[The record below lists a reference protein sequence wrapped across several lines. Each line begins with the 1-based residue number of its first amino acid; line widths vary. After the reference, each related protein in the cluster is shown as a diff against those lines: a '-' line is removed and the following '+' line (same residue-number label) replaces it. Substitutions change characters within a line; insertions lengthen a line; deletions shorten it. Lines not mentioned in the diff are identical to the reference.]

1 MMSLPFYQRHHDHYD
16 RAYRHKA
23 LQSTVNQYQKET
35 KSQSAVYAQGSTA
48 YARGSAAYRHASAAN
63 FSLDSS
69 AAYSHG
75 SSAYDL
81 ESAAYSYGSTAY
93 DHSAAQSKRSA
104 AYSLDSESLS
114 KSSAAYS
121 RGSESINKLAAAY
134 RLGAEAYSLG
144 LKDSSL
150 MIEDQSYKMSPK
162 AKRAKQNFI
171 SEDKEN
177 EAIDYSVPI
186 FTGREVS
193 ISGITDTEEER
204 IKESAA
210 YVAQRNLFATGEGV
224 SVSKVAKSTSEEE
237 HHEKKSRKVAI
248 RESAERMALKKTLE
262 ETQAFHKKMNQDKLL
277 HAPEFV
283 IEPRSHTI
291 WEKQNVKFHCSVA
304 GWPAP
309 RVTWYKNNV
318 PINVQTHPG
327 KYIIE
332 SRYGLHSLE
341 ITTCDFDDT
350 AQYRASAMNVKGEIS
365 AYASLVVKRYK
376 GDIDASLLHAGTV
389 SMPLGFGVSPH
400 GYASRFEISFVD
412 KFDVAFGREGETMS
426 LGCTVVINPDIKRF
440 KPDIEWY
447 RNGVLI
453 TPSKWVQMHWS
464 GERASLTLTHANK
477 EDEGL
482 YTLRVVMGDYYEEYS
497 AYVFVRDADAEIPG
511 APGAPL
517 DVQCLDANK
526 DYVIVSWKQPAV
538 DGGNAILG
546 YFIDRCEVGT
556 THWTQCNETP
566 VKFARFPVT
575 GLIEGRSYIFRVRAV
590 NKAGISLPSRVSEPV
605 AALDPADRARLRK
618 GVVPG
623 PPTDLQVIEATKNYV
638 VLSWKP
644 PGQRGHEGIMYFVEK
659 CVAGTEDWQRVNT
672 EIPVKS
678 PRFAVFD
685 LAEGKSY
692 CFRVRCCNSAGIGEP
707 SEATE
712 ATVVDDKLDIPKPP
726 GRIMPT
732 RNTDTSVVVTW
743 TEPPDAKELVG
754 YYIESSVVGSGRWE
768 PCNNNPV
775 KGTRFICH
783 GLINGEKYIF
793 RVRAVNAAG
802 LSEFSQD
809 SEPIEVQ
816 AAIGGGLLHGVCP
829 ELSGKAGGLTDRTT
843 SWEGMHESSQPVFDT
858 DALLKCNAKFDRDTL
873 PSSSDKLGSTG
884 DNNMREMVK
893 DSVTC
898 APQKAAAKQ
907 ASKSRP
913 GDLLM
918 LEKVTKKKDVAAPS
932 PPYDI
937 MVLESVR
944 DSMALGWK
952 QPKVTGGTEITGYY
966 VNYREVVD
974 GVPGKWMEAN
984 IKAISERAYR
994 IQNLKE
1000 NMVYQFQVA
1009 AANLAGVGTP
1019 SLPSQPFKCEEW
1031 TIAVPGPPHDV
1042 TCIEVRKDSLV
1053 LLWKEPVY
1061 TGRSPIAGYYVD
1073 MKETEAKEEHWRS
1086 VNEKPLQNKY
1096 LKIGGLKEGVSYVFR
1111 VRATNQAGVG
1121 KPSDVTEPVVAETR
1135 PGTKEVVVDVDDNGV
1150 ISLNFECDQMSPNS
1164 KFVWSKNYEPIE
1176 DDSRLNIDTKG
1187 GKSKATFKDLGE
1199 DDLGIYSCVVTDTD
1213 GVSSSLTIDEEEM
1226 KRLLALSHERKFP
1239 TVPLVS
1245 ELAVEILEKGEVRFW
1260 LQAEKLSGNA
1270 KANFVFNDKEIFNGE
1285 KYKMKVDQKTG
1296 LVEMIMDKLEDKDE
1310 GTYTFQLQDGKAT
1323 NQSSLVLIG
1332 DVFKKL
1338 QDEADFQRKEWH
1350 RKQGPH
1356 FVDKLGWEVTDDC
1369 NVMLKC
1375 KVANIKKE
1383 THIVWYKDDR
1393 EIMVDEEHDFK
1404 DGVCTL
1410 LISEFSKK
1418 DAGTYEVI
1426 LKDDRGKDSSELKLK
1441 ETDLKIQS
1449 TAEGIRLYSYV
1460 TYYVEDL
1467 RVGWVHNDTQ
1477 IKFTD
1482 RVKTGVTGEQI
1493 WLQINEP
1500 TPQDKGKYTME
1511 LFDGKTGHKKT
1522 VDLSGQAFDEA
1533 FAEFQR
1539 LKQAAIAEKNRARV
1553 LGGLPDVVTIQE
1565 GKALNLSCTVWGDPT
1580 PEVSWLKN
1588 EKAFV
1593 SDANCILKYESGK
1606 NVSFTISTVSTHDSG
1621 KYSIVVKNKYG
1632 TETSDVTIPVNLHFT
1647 VYDKTRNGTSSQ
1659 LSVQTFTSQL
1669 NKVIVISVSGQTDT
1683 AQGQDQNNTTVS
1695 KKKKTTTASKRKEGE
1710 KKEQDGFE
1718 DDFSRSVVAAHERVP
1733 SGILSQTMNYV
1744 GQLAGQVL
1752 VTVKELYKGINQATL
1767 SGCIDVIVVRQQDGT
1782 YQCSPFHV
1790 RFGKLGVLRS
1800 KEKVIDIEINGDAV
1814 DLHMKLGDNG
1824 EAFFVQETEEENEK
1838 VPAYLATSPIP
1849 TEDQFFKDTDNHLK
1863 SDENERTCANSEI
1876 PHPVETE
1883 TVFTP
1888 GSVKKKKRRRKKYK
1902 QDSRKEDQISSAGT
1916 EEIFEME
1923 ISSDDEK
1930 SVQPLSYDFGMLVV
1944 LDLPKIIPGG
1954 LRLQCVHSEIEGI
1967 NSPLLMI
1974 SKKEKLEHCRT
1985 ATITPSEKTHFR
1997 VILSSDEVEDDDDVK
2012 DSVCT
2017 VLKPEPRTHPLLKQM
2032 DVKDSLAS
2040 AIIEPQDPLPLD
2052 AEHHSRLLVDP
2063 LPEAKAIAKV
2073 DSPSKKKEKF
2083 MEHIITYNEFAE
2095 NPGLIDNPNLVIRIY
2110 NRYYN
2115 WALAAPMIL
2124 SLQVFQKSLPKA
2136 TVESWVKEKMPKKSG
2151 RWWFWRKRESMTK
2164 QIPEAKEGKTETQ
2177 RANELPATIKEQ
2189 VNSRPPEDDS
2199 SSDEASQELKESLK
2213 IDSAPVEHPTHGNI
2227 TSYKKSLR
2235 LSSDQIAKLK
2245 LRDGPND
2252 VVFSITTQY
2261 QGTCRCE
2268 GTIYLWNWN
2277 DKIII
2282 SDIDGT
2288 ITKSDALGHILPQFG
2303 KDWTHQGIAK
2313 LYHSINENGYKFLY
2327 CSARAIGMADI
2338 TRGYLHWVNDKGT
2351 ILPRGPLMLSPS
2363 SLFSAFH
2370 REVIEKKPEKFKIE
2384 CLNDI
2389 KNLFAPSKQP
2399 FYAAF
2404 GNRPNDVYAYMQVG
2418 VPDCRIFTVNPK
2430 GELIQ
2435 ERTKGN
2441 KSSYYRLSELVEHV
2455 FPLLNKERNSAF
2467 PCPEFSSFC
2476 YWRDPLPDLNMDDLA

>member
-1 MMSLPFYQRHHDHYD
+1 MLKDLQLTRG
-16 RAYRHKA
+16 A
-23 LQSTVNQYQKET
+23 LQPIAVHLQQTSALSPQQHSQQPTAMDLQPMITLLHKVKDPLPIVLTLNPSARAPLPTAMDLNLSTNWLQPT
-35 KSQSAVYAQGSTA
+35 GW
-48 YARGSAAYRHASAAN
+48 
-63 FSLDSS
+63 
-69 AAYSHG
+69 
-75 SSAYDL
+75 DL
-81 ESAAYSYGSTAY
+81 NPTVLG
-93 DHSAAQSKRSA
+93 
-104 AYSLDSESLS
+104 
-114 KSSAAYS
+114 
-121 RGSESINKLAAAY
+121 KLKN
-134 RLGAEAYSLG
+134 SN
-144 LKDSSL
+144 L

-162 AKRAKQNFI
+162 AKRAKQSFV
-171 SEDKEN
+171 SEGKEN

-210 YVAQRNLFATGEGV
+210 YVAKRNLFATGEGV

-248 RESAERMALKKTLE
+248 RESAERVALKKTLE
-262 ETQAFHKKMNQDKLL
+262 ETQAFHKKLNQDSLL

-304 GWPAP
+304 GWPEP

-318 PINVQTHPG
+318 PIDVQTHPG

-332 SRYGLHSLE
+332 NRYGLHSLE
-341 ITTCDFDDT
+341 ISTCDFDDI
-350 AQYRASAMNVKGEIS
+350 AQYRASAMNIKGEIS
-365 AYASLVVKRYK
+365 AFASLVVKRYK
-376 GDIDASLLHAGTV
+376 GEIDASLLHSGTF
-389 SMPLGFGVSPH
+389 SMPLGLGVTPH

-412 KFDVAFGREGETMS
+412 KFDVSFGREGETIS

-440 KPDIEWY
+440 KPEIQWY

-453 TPSKWVQMHWS
+453 APSKWVQMHWS
-464 GERASLTLTHANK
+464 GERAALTLNHANK

-538 DGGNAILG
+538 DGGNPILG

-556 THWTQCNETP
+556 THWTQCNESP

-590 NKAGISLPSRVSEPV
+590 NKAGVSLPSRVSEPV
-605 AALDPADRARLRK
+605 AALDPSDRARLRSHPSAPWTGQIIVTEEEPAE

-712 ATVVDDKLDIPKPP
+712 ATVVDDKLDVPKAP
-726 GRIMPT
+726 GRIMPI

-754 YYIESSVVGSGRWE
+754 YYIESSVVGSGHWE

-783 GLINGEKYIF
+783 GLVTGEKYIF

-809 SEPIEVQ
+809 SEPIQVE
-816 AAIGGGLLHGVCP
+816 AAIGGGLLH
-829 ELSGKAGGLTDRTT
+829 
-843 SWEGMHESSQPVFDT
+843 
-858 DALLKCNAKFDRDTL
+858 
-873 PSSSDKLGSTG
+873 
-884 DNNMREMVK
+884 
-893 DSVTC
+893 
-898 APQKAAAKQ
+898 
-907 ASKSRP
+907 
-913 GDLLM
+913 
-918 LEKVTKKKDVAAPS
+918 AAPS

-944 DSMALGWK
+944 DSMVLGWK

-994 IQNLKE
+994 IQDLKE

-1019 SLPSQPFKCEEW
+1019 SQPSQPFKCEEW

-1042 TCIEVRKDSLV
+1042 TCSEVRQNSLV

-1061 TGRSPIAGYYVD
+1061 TGRSPIVGYYVD
-1073 MKETEAKEEHWRS
+1073 MKETEAKEDRWKS

-1096 LKIGGLKEGVSYVFR
+1096 LKIGGLKRGVSYVFR

-1121 KPSDVTEPVVAETR
+1121 KPSDVTSPVIAETR
-1135 PGTKEVVVDVDDNGV
+1135 PGTKEVEVVVDDNGA

-1176 DDSRLNIDTKG
+1176 DDTRLNIDTKG

-1213 GVSSSLTIDEEEM
+1213 GVSSSYTIDEEEM

-1239 TVPLVS
+1239 TVPLAS
-1245 ELAVEILEKGEVRFW
+1245 ELAAEILEKGEVRFW

-1270 KANFVFNDKEIFNGE
+1270 KANFIFNDKEIFNGE

-1338 QDEADFQRKEWH
+1338 KDEADFQRKEWH

-1383 THIVWYKDDR
+1383 THILWYKDDR

-1426 LKDDRGKDSSELKLK
+1426 LKDDRGKDSSQLKLK
-1441 ETDLKIQS
+1441 DTAFADLMNEVCRRIALSATDLKIQS

-1460 TYYVEDL
+1460 THYVDDL

-1493 WLQINEP
+1493 WLQISEP

-1511 LFDGKTGHKKT
+1511 LFDGKTVHKKT
-1522 VDLSGQAFDEA
+1522 VDLSGQGRPFPLLTYSVCGHYA
-1533 FAEFQR
+1533 
-1539 LKQAAIAEKNRARV
+1539 
-1553 LGGLPDVVTIQE
+1553 VVGQE
-1565 GKALNLSCTVWGDPT
+1565 HLQQDLALNLSCTVWGDPT

-1588 EKAFV
+1588 EKSFV
-1593 SDANCILKYESGK
+1593 SDANCILKFESGK
-1606 NVSFTISTVSTHDSG
+1606 NVSFTISSVSTLDSG

-1632 TETSDVTIPVNLHFT
+1632 TEISDVT
-1647 VYDKTRNGTSSQ
+1647 
-1659 LSVQTFTSQL
+1659 
-1669 NKVIVISVSGQTDT
+1669 VIVISVSGQTDT
-1683 AQGQDQNNTTVS
+1683 VQGHDQNNVTGS
-1695 KKKKTTTASKRKEGE
+1695 KKKKMTTGSKPKEGE
-1710 KKEQDGFE
+1710 KKETAGTK
-1718 DDFSRSVVAAHERVP
+1718 ERPDTNEICPV
-1733 SGILSQTMNYV
+1733 
-1744 GQLAGQVL
+1744 
-1752 VTVKELYKGINQATL
+1752 E
-1767 SGCIDVIVVRQQDGT
+1767 
-1782 YQCSPFHV
+1782 
-1790 RFGKLGVLRS
+1790 
-1800 KEKVIDIEINGDAV
+1800 KEKDTKSNQRAPKKTGGKAAV
-1814 DLHMKLGDNG
+1814 
-1824 EAFFVQETEEENEK
+1824 VEK
-1838 VPAYLATSPIP
+1838 APQP
-1849 TEDQFFKDTDNHLK
+1849 TESLD
-1863 SDENERTCANSEI
+1863 
-1876 PHPVETE
+1876 
-1883 TVFTP
+1883 
-1888 GSVKKKKRRRKKYK
+1888 KK
-1902 QDSRKEDQISSAGT
+1902 A
-1916 EEIFEME
+1916 
-1923 ISSDDEK
+1923 
-1930 SVQPLSYDFGMLVV
+1930 
-1944 LDLPKIIPGG
+1944 
-1954 LRLQCVHSEIEGI
+1954 
-1967 NSPLLMI
+1967 
-1974 SKKEKLEHCRT
+1974 
-1985 ATITPSEKTHFR
+1985 
-1997 VILSSDEVEDDDDVK
+1997 
-2012 DSVCT
+2012 
-2017 VLKPEPRTHPLLKQM
+2017 
-2032 DVKDSLAS
+2032 
-2040 AIIEPQDPLPLD
+2040 
-2052 AEHHSRLLVDP
+2052 
-2063 LPEAKAIAKV
+2063 
-2073 DSPSKKKEKF
+2073 
-2083 MEHIITYNEFAE
+2083 
-2095 NPGLIDNPNLVIRIY
+2095 
-2110 NRYYN
+2110 
-2115 WALAAPMIL
+2115 
-2124 SLQVFQKSLPKA
+2124 
-2136 TVESWVKEKMPKKSG
+2136 
-2151 RWWFWRKRESMTK
+2151 
-2164 QIPEAKEGKTETQ
+2164 
-2177 RANELPATIKEQ
+2177 
-2189 VNSRPPEDDS
+2189 
-2199 SSDEASQELKESLK
+2199 
-2213 IDSAPVEHPTHGNI
+2213 
-2227 TSYKKSLR
+2227 
-2235 LSSDQIAKLK
+2235 
-2245 LRDGPND
+2245 
-2252 VVFSITTQY
+2252 
-2261 QGTCRCE
+2261 
-2268 GTIYLWNWN
+2268 
-2277 DKIII
+2277 
-2282 SDIDGT
+2282 
-2288 ITKSDALGHILPQFG
+2288 
-2303 KDWTHQGIAK
+2303 
-2313 LYHSINENGYKFLY
+2313 
-2327 CSARAIGMADI
+2327 
-2338 TRGYLHWVNDKGT
+2338 
-2351 ILPRGPLMLSPS
+2351 
-2363 SLFSAFH
+2363 
-2370 REVIEKKPEKFKIE
+2370 KKPLEK
-2384 CLNDI
+2384 
-2389 KNLFAPSKQP
+2389 
-2399 FYAAF
+2399 
-2404 GNRPNDVYAYMQVG
+2404 
-2418 VPDCRIFTVNPK
+2418 
-2430 GELIQ
+2430 
-2435 ERTKGN
+2435 
-2441 KSSYYRLSELVEHV
+2441 
-2455 FPLLNKERNSAF
+2455 NSL
-2467 PCPEFSSFC
+2467 E
-2476 YWRDPLPDLNMDDLA
+2476 

>member
-1 MMSLPFYQRHHDHYD
+1 MLKDLQLTRG
-16 RAYRHKA
+16 A
-23 LQSTVNQYQKET
+23 LQPIAMHLQQTSALSPQQHIVMALQPMTLSQQPTAMDLQPMTTLLHKVKDLLPTVLTLNP
-35 KSQSAVYAQGSTA
+35 SVRAPLPTA
-48 YARGSAAYRHASAAN
+48 M
-63 FSLDSS
+63 
-69 AAYSHG
+69 
-75 SSAYDL
+75 DL
-81 ESAAYSYGSTAY
+81 NP
-93 DHSAAQSKRSA
+93 
-104 AYSLDSESLS
+104 
-114 KSSAAYS
+114 
-121 RGSESINKLAAAY
+121 SISWLQPTGWDLNPTVLGKLKN
-134 RLGAEAYSLG
+134 SN
-144 LKDSSL
+144 L

-162 AKRAKQNFI
+162 AKRAKQNFV
-171 SEDKEN
+171 SEGKEN
-177 EAIDYSVPI
+177 EAVDYSVPI

-193 ISGITDTEEER
+193 VSGITDTEEER

-210 YVAQRNLFATGEGV
+210 YVAKRNLFATGEGV

-248 RESAERMALKKTLE
+248 RESAERVALKKKLE
-262 ETQAFHKKMNQDKLL
+262 ETQAFHKKLNQDSLL

-304 GWPAP
+304 GWPEP

-318 PINVQTHPG
+318 PINVQAHPG

-341 ITTCDFDDT
+341 ISTCDFDDI

-365 AYASLVVKRYK
+365 AFASLVVKRYK
-376 GDIDASLLHAGTV
+376 GEIDASLLHSGTV
-389 SMPLGFGVSPH
+389 SMPLGFGVTPH

-412 KFDVAFGREGETMS
+412 KFDVSFGREGETIS

-440 KPDIEWY
+440 KPEIQWY

-464 GERASLTLTHANK
+464 GERAALTLNHANK

-526 DYVIVSWKQPAV
+526 DYVVVSWKQPAV
-538 DGGNAILG
+538 DGGNPILG

-556 THWTQCNETP
+556 THWTQCNESP

-590 NKAGISLPSRVSEPV
+590 NKAGVSLPSRVSEPV
-605 AALDPADRARLRK
+605 AALDPSDRARLRSHPSAPWTGQIIVTEEEPAE

-712 ATVVDDKLDIPKPP
+712 ATVVDDKLDVPKAP
-726 GRIMPT
+726 GRIMPF

-743 TEPPDAKELVG
+743 AEPPDAKELVG

-783 GLINGEKYIF
+783 GLVNGEKYIF

-809 SEPIEVQ
+809 SEPIQVE
-816 AAIGGGLLHGVCP
+816 AAIGGGLLH
-829 ELSGKAGGLTDRTT
+829 
-843 SWEGMHESSQPVFDT
+843 
-858 DALLKCNAKFDRDTL
+858 
-873 PSSSDKLGSTG
+873 
-884 DNNMREMVK
+884 
-893 DSVTC
+893 
-898 APQKAAAKQ
+898 
-907 ASKSRP
+907 
-913 GDLLM
+913 
-918 LEKVTKKKDVAAPS
+918 AAPS

-944 DSMALGWK
+944 DSMVLGWK
-952 QPKVTGGTEITGYY
+952 QPKVTGGTEVTGYY

-1019 SLPSQPFKCEEW
+1019 SQPSQPFKCEEW

-1042 TCIEVRKDSLV
+1042 TCSEVRQDSLV

-1073 MKETEAKEEHWRS
+1073 MKETEAKEERWKS

-1096 LKIGGLKEGVSYVFR
+1096 LKISGLKQGVSYVFR

-1121 KPSDVTEPVVAETR
+1121 KPSDVTSPVIAETR
-1135 PGTKEVVVDVDDNGV
+1135 PGTKEVEVVVDDNGA

-1199 DDLGIYSCVVTDTD
+1199 EDLGIYSCIVTDTD
-1213 GVSSSLTIDEEEM
+1213 GVSSSYTIDEEEM

-1239 TVPLVS
+1239 TVPLAS

-1270 KANFVFNDKEIFNGE
+1270 KANFIFNDKEIFNGD

-1338 QDEADFQRKEWH
+1338 QNEADFQRKEWH

-1383 THIVWYKDDR
+1383 THILWYKDDR

-1426 LKDDRGKDSSELKLK
+1426 LKDDRGKDSSQLKLK
-1441 ETDLKIQS
+1441 DTAFADLMNEVCRRIALSATDLKIQS

-1460 TYYVEDL
+1460 THYVDDL

-1493 WLQINEP
+1493 WLQIGEP

-1511 LFDGKTGHKKT
+1511 LFDGKTVHKKT
-1522 VDLSGQAFDEA
+1522 VDLSGQENYTCLFPD
-1533 FAEFQR
+1533 
-1539 LKQAAIAEKNRARV
+1539 RARV
-1553 LGGLPDVVTIQE
+1553 VGGLPDVVTIQE

-1588 EKAFV
+1588 EKSFV
-1593 SDANCILKYESGK
+1593 SDANCILKFESGK
-1606 NVSFTISTVSTHDSG
+1606 NVSFTISNVSTLDSG

-1632 TETSDVTIPVNLHFT
+1632 TEMSDVT
-1647 VYDKTRNGTSSQ
+1647 
-1659 LSVQTFTSQL
+1659 
-1669 NKVIVISVSGQTDT
+1669 VIVISVSGQTDT
-1683 AQGQDQNNTTVS
+1683 VQGHDQNNVTVS
-1695 KKKKTTTASKRKEGE
+1695 KKKKMTTASKRKEGE
-1710 KKEQDGFE
+1710 KK
-1718 DDFSRSVVAAHERVP
+1718 DFIKP
-1733 SGILSQTMNYV
+1733 
-1744 GQLAGQVL
+1744 L
-1752 VTVKELYKGINQATL
+1752 VEEIIATKETPDPNEI
-1767 SGCIDVIVVRQQDGT
+1767 CPVE
-1782 YQCSPFHV
+1782 
-1790 RFGKLGVLRS
+1790 
-1800 KEKVIDIEINGDAV
+1800 KEKDTKSNQRTAKTTGGKAAV
-1814 DLHMKLGDNG
+1814 
-1824 EAFFVQETEEENEK
+1824 AEK
-1838 VPAYLATSPIP
+1838 VPQPM
-1849 TEDQFFKDTDNHLK
+1849 
-1863 SDENERTCANSEI
+1863 ERLDKQ
-1876 PHPVETE
+1876 
-1883 TVFTP
+1883 
-1888 GSVKKKKRRRKKYK
+1888 GKK
-1902 QDSRKEDQISSAGT
+1902 
-1916 EEIFEME
+1916 
-1923 ISSDDEK
+1923 
-1930 SVQPLSYDFGMLVV
+1930 PL
-1944 LDLPKIIPGG
+1944 
-1954 LRLQCVHSEIEGI
+1954 
-1967 NSPLLMI
+1967 
-1974 SKKEKLEHCRT
+1974 
-1985 ATITPSEKTHFR
+1985 EKTA
-1997 VILSSDEVEDDDDVK
+1997 LS
-2012 DSVCT
+2012 
-2017 VLKPEPRTHPLLKQM
+2017 KPL
-2032 DVKDSLAS
+2032 
-2040 AIIEPQDPLPLD
+2040 
-2052 AEHHSRLLVDP
+2052 
-2063 LPEAKAIAKV
+2063 
-2073 DSPSKKKEKF
+2073 
-2083 MEHIITYNEFAE
+2083 
-2095 NPGLIDNPNLVIRIY
+2095 
-2110 NRYYN
+2110 
-2115 WALAAPMIL
+2115 
-2124 SLQVFQKSLPKA
+2124 
-2136 TVESWVKEKMPKKSG
+2136 
-2151 RWWFWRKRESMTK
+2151 
-2164 QIPEAKEGKTETQ
+2164 
-2177 RANELPATIKEQ
+2177 
-2189 VNSRPPEDDS
+2189 
-2199 SSDEASQELKESLK
+2199 
-2213 IDSAPVEHPTHGNI
+2213 
-2227 TSYKKSLR
+2227 
-2235 LSSDQIAKLK
+2235 
-2245 LRDGPND
+2245 
-2252 VVFSITTQY
+2252 
-2261 QGTCRCE
+2261 
-2268 GTIYLWNWN
+2268 
-2277 DKIII
+2277 
-2282 SDIDGT
+2282 
-2288 ITKSDALGHILPQFG
+2288 
-2303 KDWTHQGIAK
+2303 
-2313 LYHSINENGYKFLY
+2313 
-2327 CSARAIGMADI
+2327 CS
-2338 TRGYLHWVNDKGT
+2338 
-2351 ILPRGPLMLSPS
+2351 
-2363 SLFSAFH
+2363 
-2370 REVIEKKPEKFKIE
+2370 
-2384 CLNDI
+2384 
-2389 KNLFAPSKQP
+2389 
-2399 FYAAF
+2399 
-2404 GNRPNDVYAYMQVG
+2404 
-2418 VPDCRIFTVNPK
+2418 
-2430 GELIQ
+2430 
-2435 ERTKGN
+2435 
-2441 KSSYYRLSELVEHV
+2441 
-2455 FPLLNKERNSAF
+2455 
-2467 PCPEFSSFC
+2467 
-2476 YWRDPLPDLNMDDLA
+2476 

>member
-1 MMSLPFYQRHHDHYD
+1 MMSLPFYQRHHEHYD

-23 LQSTVNQYQKET
+23 LQSTVSQYQKET
-35 KSQSAVYAQGSTA
+35 KSKSAVYAQGSTA
-48 YARGSAAYRHASAAN
+48 YTRGSAAYRHASAAD
-63 FSLDSS
+63 FSLESS
-69 AAYSHG
+69 AAHSHG

-121 RGSESINKLAAAY
+121 HGSESINKLAAAY
-134 RLGAEAYSLG
+134 RLGSESYSLG
-144 LKDSSL
+144 LKNSNL

-162 AKRAKQNFI
+162 AKRAKQNFV
-171 SEDKEN
+171 SEGKEN

-210 YVAQRNLFATGEGV
+210 YVAKRNLFATGEGV

-248 RESAERMALKKTLE
+248 RESAERVALKKTLE
-262 ETQAFHKKMNQDKLL
+262 ETQAFHKKLNQDSLL

-291 WEKQNVKFHCSVA
+291 WEKQNAKFHCSVA
-304 GWPAP
+304 GWPEP

-332 SRYGLHSLE
+332 NRYGLHSLE
-341 ITTCDFDDT
+341 ISACDFDDI

-365 AYASLVVKRYK
+365 AFASLVVKRYK
-376 GDIDASLLHAGTV
+376 GEIDASLLHSGTF
-389 SMPLGFGVSPH
+389 SMPLGLGVTPH

-412 KFDVAFGREGETMS
+412 KFDVSFGREGETIS

-440 KPDIEWY
+440 KPEIQWY

-464 GERASLTLTHANK
+464 GERAALTLNHANK

-538 DGGNAILG
+538 DGGNPILG

-556 THWTQCNETP
+556 THWTQCNESP

-590 NKAGISLPSRVSEPV
+590 NKAGVSLPSRVSEPV
-605 AALDPADRARLRK
+605 AALDPSDRARLRSHPSAPWTGQIIVTEEEPAE

-712 ATVVDDKLDIPKPP
+712 ATVVDDKLDVPKAP
-726 GRIMPT
+726 GRIMPIQ
-732 RNTDTSVVVTW
+732 NTDTSVVVTW

-783 GLINGEKYIF
+783 GLVNGEKYIF

-809 SEPIEVQ
+809 SEPIQVE

-829 ELSGKAGGLTDRTT
+829 ELSGKAGGLTDCTT
-843 SWEGMHESSQPVFDT
+843 IWEGMHESSQPIFDT
-858 DALLKCNAKFDRDTL
+858 DALLKCNAKFNRDTL
-873 PSSSDKLGSTG
+873 PSSSDKLSGTG

-893 DSVTC
+893 DTVPSSL
-898 APQKAAAKQ
+898 QKVALKQ
-907 ASKSRP
+907 ASKSQP
-913 GDLLM
+913 GDLLT
-918 LEKVTKKKDVAAPS
+918 LEEVPKKKDKAAPS

-944 DSMALGWK
+944 DSMVLGWK
-952 QPKVTGGTEITGYY
+952 QPKVTGGTEVTGYY

-1019 SLPSQPFKCEEW
+1019 SQPSQPFKCEEW

-1042 TCIEVRKDSLV
+1042 TCSEVRKDSLV

-1061 TGRSPIAGYYVD
+1061 TGRSPIVGYYVD
-1073 MKETEAKEEHWRS
+1073 MKETEAKEDRWKS

-1096 LKIGGLKEGVSYVFR
+1096 LKIGGLKQGVSYVFR

-1121 KPSDVTEPVVAETR
+1121 KPSDITSPVIAETR
-1135 PGTKEVVVDVDDNGV
+1135 PGTKEVEVVVDDNGA
-1150 ISLNFECDQMSPNS
+1150 ISLKFECDQMSPNS

-1176 DDSRLNIDTKG
+1176 DDTRLNIDTKG

-1213 GVSSSLTIDEEEM
+1213 GVSSSYTIDEEEM

-1239 TVPLVS
+1239 TVPLAS

-1270 KANFVFNDKEIFNGE
+1270 KANFIFNDKEIFNGE

-1383 THIVWYKDDR
+1383 THILWYKDDR

-1426 LKDDRGKDSSELKLK
+1426 LKDDRGKDSSQLKLK
-1441 ETDLKIQS
+1441 DTAFADLMNEVCKRIALSATDLKIQS

-1460 TYYVEDL
+1460 THYVDDL
-1467 RVGWVHNDTQ
+1467 RVGWVHNNTQ

-1493 WLQINEP
+1493 WLQISEP

-1511 LFDGKTGHKKT
+1511 LFDGKTVHKKT
-1522 VDLSGQAFDEA
+1522 VDLSGQAFDDA
-1533 FAEFQR
+1533 VAEFQS
-1539 LKQAAIAEKNRARV
+1539 LKQALIAEKNRARV
-1553 LGGLPDVVTIQE
+1553 VGGLPDVVTIQE

-1588 EKAFV
+1588 EKSFV
-1593 SDANCILKYESGK
+1593 SDANCILKFESGK
-1606 NVSFTISTVSTHDSG
+1606 NVSFTISSVSTLDSG

-1632 TETSDVTIPVNLHFT
+1632 TEISDVT
-1647 VYDKTRNGTSSQ
+1647 
-1659 LSVQTFTSQL
+1659 
-1669 NKVIVISVSGQTDT
+1669 VIVISVSGQTDT
-1683 AQGQDQNNTTVS
+1683 VQGHDQNNVTGS
-1695 KKKKTTTASKRKEGE
+1695 KKKKMTTGSKRKEGE
-1710 KKEQDGFE
+1710 KKEE
-1718 DDFSRSVVAAHERVP
+1718 TAA
-1733 SGILSQTMNYV
+1733 T
-1744 GQLAGQVL
+1744 
-1752 VTVKELYKGINQATL
+1752 KETPDTNEI
-1767 SGCIDVIVVRQQDGT
+1767 CPVE
-1782 YQCSPFHV
+1782 
-1790 RFGKLGVLRS
+1790 
-1800 KEKVIDIEINGDAV
+1800 KEKDTKSNQRAAKTTGGKAAV
-1814 DLHMKLGDNG
+1814 
-1824 EAFFVQETEEENEK
+1824 VEK
-1838 VPAYLATSPIP
+1838 VPQP
-1849 TEDQFFKDTDNHLK
+1849 TESLD
-1863 SDENERTCANSEI
+1863 
-1876 PHPVETE
+1876 
-1883 TVFTP
+1883 
-1888 GSVKKKKRRRKKYK
+1888 KKAKK
-1902 QDSRKEDQISSAGT
+1902 
-1916 EEIFEME
+1916 
-1923 ISSDDEK
+1923 
-1930 SVQPLSYDFGMLVV
+1930 PL
-1944 LDLPKIIPGG
+1944 
-1954 LRLQCVHSEIEGI
+1954 
-1967 NSPLLMI
+1967 
-1974 SKKEKLEHCRT
+1974 
-1985 ATITPSEKTHFR
+1985 EKTA
-1997 VILSSDEVEDDDDVK
+1997 LS
-2012 DSVCT
+2012 
-2017 VLKPEPRTHPLLKQM
+2017 KPP
-2032 DVKDSLAS
+2032 
-2040 AIIEPQDPLPLD
+2040 
-2052 AEHHSRLLVDP
+2052 
-2063 LPEAKAIAKV
+2063 
-2073 DSPSKKKEKF
+2073 
-2083 MEHIITYNEFAE
+2083 
-2095 NPGLIDNPNLVIRIY
+2095 
-2110 NRYYN
+2110 
-2115 WALAAPMIL
+2115 
-2124 SLQVFQKSLPKA
+2124 
-2136 TVESWVKEKMPKKSG
+2136 
-2151 RWWFWRKRESMTK
+2151 
-2164 QIPEAKEGKTETQ
+2164 
-2177 RANELPATIKEQ
+2177 
-2189 VNSRPPEDDS
+2189 
-2199 SSDEASQELKESLK
+2199 
-2213 IDSAPVEHPTHGNI
+2213 
-2227 TSYKKSLR
+2227 
-2235 LSSDQIAKLK
+2235 
-2245 LRDGPND
+2245 
-2252 VVFSITTQY
+2252 
-2261 QGTCRCE
+2261 
-2268 GTIYLWNWN
+2268 
-2277 DKIII
+2277 
-2282 SDIDGT
+2282 
-2288 ITKSDALGHILPQFG
+2288 
-2303 KDWTHQGIAK
+2303 
-2313 LYHSINENGYKFLY
+2313 
-2327 CSARAIGMADI
+2327 CS
-2338 TRGYLHWVNDKGT
+2338 
-2351 ILPRGPLMLSPS
+2351 
-2363 SLFSAFH
+2363 
-2370 REVIEKKPEKFKIE
+2370 
-2384 CLNDI
+2384 
-2389 KNLFAPSKQP
+2389 
-2399 FYAAF
+2399 
-2404 GNRPNDVYAYMQVG
+2404 
-2418 VPDCRIFTVNPK
+2418 
-2430 GELIQ
+2430 
-2435 ERTKGN
+2435 
-2441 KSSYYRLSELVEHV
+2441 
-2455 FPLLNKERNSAF
+2455 
-2467 PCPEFSSFC
+2467 
-2476 YWRDPLPDLNMDDLA
+2476 

>member
-1 MMSLPFYQRHHDHYD
+1 MSLPFYQRHHDHYD

-23 LQSTVNQYQKET
+23 LQSTVSQYQKET
-35 KSQSAVYAQGSTA
+35 KSKSAVYAQGSTA
-48 YARGSAAYRHASAAN
+48 YARGSAAYRHASAAD
-63 FSLDSS
+63 FSLESS
-69 AAYSHG
+69 AAYSRG

-104 AYSLDSESLS
+104 AYT
-114 KSSAAYS
+114 
-121 RGSESINKLAAAY
+121 
-134 RLGAEAYSLG
+134 
-144 LKDSSL
+144 
-150 MIEDQSYKMSPK
+150 
-162 AKRAKQNFI
+162 KRAKQNLI

-186 FTGREVS
+186 FTGRV
-193 ISGITDTEEER
+193 SGITDTEEER

-210 YVAQRNLFATGEGV
+210 YVARRNLFATGEGV
-224 SVSKVAKSTSEEE
+224 SVSKVAKSSSEEE
-237 HHEKKSRKVAI
+237 RHEKKSRKVAI
-248 RESAERMALKKTLE
+248 RESAERVALKKTLE
-262 ETQAFHKKMNQDKLL
+262 DTQAFHKKLNQDKLL
-277 HAPEFV
+277 HPPEF
-283 IEPRSHTI
+283 IIKPRSHTV
-291 WEKQNVKFHCSVA
+291 WEKQNVKFHCTVA
-304 GWPAP
+304 GWPEP

-318 PINVQTHPG
+318 PIDVQTHPG
-327 KYIIE
+327 KYTIE
-332 SRYGLHSLE
+332 NRYGLHSLE
-341 ITTCDFDDT
+341 ISTCDFDDT

-376 GDIDASLLHAGTV
+376 GDLDASLLHAGTV
-389 SMPLGFGVSPH
+389 SMPLSLGVTPH

-426 LGCTVVINPDIKRF
+426 LGCTVVISPDIKRF

-453 TPSKWVQMHWS
+453 TPSKWVQMHWT

-482 YTLRVVMGDYYEEYS
+482 YTLRVVMGEYYEEYS
-497 AYVFVRDADAEIPG
+497 GYVFVRDADAEIPG

-538 DGGNAILG
+538 DGGNPILG

-605 AALDPADRARLRK
+605 AALDPADRARLRSHPSAPWTGQIIVTEEEPAE

-659 CVAGTEDWQRVNT
+659 CVAGTEEWQRVNT

-783 GLINGEKYIF
+783 GLTNGEKYIF

-829 ELSGKAGGLTDRTT
+829 ELSGKAGGLTDCTT
-843 SWEGMHESSQPVFDT
+843 SWEGMHESSQPIFDT
-858 DALLKCNAKFDRDTL
+858 DALLKCNAKFNRDPL

-893 DSVTC
+893 DAVTS
-898 APQKAAAKQ
+898 APQKVAAKQ
-907 ASKSRP
+907 A
-913 GDLLM
+913 
-918 LEKVTKKKDVAAPS
+918 TAPS

-937 MVLESVR
+937 TVLESVR
-944 DSMALGWK
+944 DSMVLGWK

-966 VNYREVVD
+966 VNYREVIG

-1042 TCIEVRKDSLV
+1042 TYTEVRKDSLV

-1061 TGRSPIAGYYVD
+1061 TGRSPIAGYYID

-1086 VNEKPLQNKY
+1086 VNEKPLQKKF
-1096 LKIGGLKEGVSYVFR
+1096 LKIGGLTEGVSYVFR

-1121 KPSDVTEPVVAETR
+1121 KPSNTTDPVIAETR
-1135 PGTKEVVVDVDDNGV
+1135 PGTKEVVVNVDDNGV

-1176 DDSRLNIDTKG
+1176 DDSRLDIDTKG

-1213 GVSSSLTIDEEEM
+1213 GVSSSYTIDEEEM
-1226 KRLLALSHERKFP
+1226 KRLLALSHEHKFP

-1332 DVFKKL
+1332 DGKL
-1338 QDEADFQRKEWH
+1338 IYTVQKARKNYI
-1350 RKQGPH
+1350 RVGPH

-1418 DAGTYEVI
+1418 DTGTYEVI
-1426 LKDDRGKDSSELKLK
+1426 LKDDRGKDTSELKLTDTAFADLMN
-1441 ETDLKIQS
+1441 EVCRRIALSATDLKIQS
-1449 TAEGIRLYSYV
+1449 TAEGIRLYSFV

-1477 IKFTD
+1477 IRFTD

-1511 LFDGKTGHKKT
+1511 LFDGKTAHKKM
-1522 VDLSGQAFDEA
+1522 VDLSGQGRPFILLISPAY
-1533 FAEFQR
+1533 
-1539 LKQAAIAEKNRARV
+1539 RARV

-1588 EKAFV
+1588 EKSFV
-1593 SDANCILKYESGK
+1593 SDANCILKFESGK
-1606 NVSFTISTVSTHDSG
+1606 NVNFTISAVSTLDSG
-1621 KYSIVVKNKYG
+1621 KYSLVVKNKYG
-1632 TETSDVTIPVNLHFT
+1632 TETSDVTVSVFIPEEE
-1647 VYDKTRNGTSSQ
+1647 Q
-1659 LSVQTFTSQL
+1659 E
-1669 NKVIVISVSGQTDT
+1669 NKKED
-1683 AQGQDQNNTTVS
+1683 
-1695 KKKKTTTASKRKEGE
+1695 KKKKA
-1710 KKEQDGFE
+1710 
-1718 DDFSRSVVAAHERVP
+1718 
-1733 SGILSQTMNYV
+1733 
-1744 GQLAGQVL
+1744 
-1752 VTVKELYKGINQATL
+1752 
-1767 SGCIDVIVVRQQDGT
+1767 
-1782 YQCSPFHV
+1782 
-1790 RFGKLGVLRS
+1790 
-1800 KEKVIDIEINGDAV
+1800 
-1814 DLHMKLGDNG
+1814 
-1824 EAFFVQETEEENEK
+1824 
-1838 VPAYLATSPIP
+1838 
-1849 TEDQFFKDTDNHLK
+1849 
-1863 SDENERTCANSEI
+1863 
-1876 PHPVETE
+1876 
-1883 TVFTP
+1883 
-1888 GSVKKKKRRRKKYK
+1888 
-1902 QDSRKEDQISSAGT
+1902 
-1916 EEIFEME
+1916 
-1923 ISSDDEK
+1923 
-1930 SVQPLSYDFGMLVV
+1930 
-1944 LDLPKIIPGG
+1944 
-1954 LRLQCVHSEIEGI
+1954 
-1967 NSPLLMI
+1967 
-1974 SKKEKLEHCRT
+1974 
-1985 ATITPSEKTHFR
+1985 
-1997 VILSSDEVEDDDDVK
+1997 
-2012 DSVCT
+2012 
-2017 VLKPEPRTHPLLKQM
+2017 
-2032 DVKDSLAS
+2032 
-2040 AIIEPQDPLPLD
+2040 
-2052 AEHHSRLLVDP
+2052 
-2063 LPEAKAIAKV
+2063 
-2073 DSPSKKKEKF
+2073 
-2083 MEHIITYNEFAE
+2083 
-2095 NPGLIDNPNLVIRIY
+2095 
-2110 NRYYN
+2110 
-2115 WALAAPMIL
+2115 
-2124 SLQVFQKSLPKA
+2124 
-2136 TVESWVKEKMPKKSG
+2136 
-2151 RWWFWRKRESMTK
+2151 
-2164 QIPEAKEGKTETQ
+2164 
-2177 RANELPATIKEQ
+2177 
-2189 VNSRPPEDDS
+2189 
-2199 SSDEASQELKESLK
+2199 
-2213 IDSAPVEHPTHGNI
+2213 
-2227 TSYKKSLR
+2227 
-2235 LSSDQIAKLK
+2235 
-2245 LRDGPND
+2245 
-2252 VVFSITTQY
+2252 
-2261 QGTCRCE
+2261 
-2268 GTIYLWNWN
+2268 
-2277 DKIII
+2277 
-2282 SDIDGT
+2282 
-2288 ITKSDALGHILPQFG
+2288 
-2303 KDWTHQGIAK
+2303 
-2313 LYHSINENGYKFLY
+2313 
-2327 CSARAIGMADI
+2327 
-2338 TRGYLHWVNDKGT
+2338 
-2351 ILPRGPLMLSPS
+2351 
-2363 SLFSAFH
+2363 
-2370 REVIEKKPEKFKIE
+2370 
-2384 CLNDI
+2384 
-2389 KNLFAPSKQP
+2389 
-2399 FYAAF
+2399 
-2404 GNRPNDVYAYMQVG
+2404 
-2418 VPDCRIFTVNPK
+2418 
-2430 GELIQ
+2430 
-2435 ERTKGN
+2435 
-2441 KSSYYRLSELVEHV
+2441 
-2455 FPLLNKERNSAF
+2455 
-2467 PCPEFSSFC
+2467 
-2476 YWRDPLPDLNMDDLA
+2476 

>member
-1 MMSLPFYQRHHDHYD
+1 MSLPFYQRHHDHYD

-23 LQSTVNQYQKET
+23 LQSTVSQYQKET
-35 KSQSAVYAQGSTA
+35 KSKSAVYAQGSTA
-48 YARGSAAYRHASAAN
+48 YARGSAAYRHASAAD
-63 FSLDSS
+63 FSLESSAAYSRGSSSS
-69 AAYSHG
+69 AAYSH
-75 SSAYDL
+75 
-81 ESAAYSYGSTAY
+81 
-93 DHSAAQSKRSA
+93 
-104 AYSLDSESLS
+104 
-114 KSSAAYS
+114 
-121 RGSESINKLAAAY
+121 GSESINKLAAAY
-134 RLGAEAYSLG
+134 RLGSEAYSLG
-144 LKDSSL
+144 LKDSNL

-162 AKRAKQNFI
+162 AKRAKQNLI

-186 FTGREVS
+186 FTGRV
-193 ISGITDTEEER
+193 SGITDTEEER

-210 YVAQRNLFATGEGV
+210 YVARRNLFATGEGV
-224 SVSKVAKSTSEEE
+224 SVSKVAKSSSEEE
-237 HHEKKSRKVAI
+237 RHEKKSRKVAI
-248 RESAERMALKKTLE
+248 RESAERVALKKTLE
-262 ETQAFHKKMNQDKLL
+262 DTQAFHKKLNQDKLL
-277 HAPEFV
+277 HPPEF
-283 IEPRSHTI
+283 IIKPRSHTV
-291 WEKQNVKFHCSVA
+291 WEKQNVKFHCTVA
-304 GWPAP
+304 GWPEP

-318 PINVQTHPG
+318 PIDVQTHPG
-327 KYIIE
+327 KYTIE
-332 SRYGLHSLE
+332 NRYGLHSLE
-341 ITTCDFDDT
+341 ISTCDFDDT

-376 GDIDASLLHAGTV
+376 GDLDASLLHAGTV
-389 SMPLGFGVSPH
+389 SMPLSLGVTPH

-426 LGCTVVINPDIKRF
+426 LGCTVVISPDIKRF

-453 TPSKWVQMHWS
+453 TPSKWVQMHWT

-482 YTLRVVMGDYYEEYS
+482 YTLRVVMGEYYEEYS
-497 AYVFVRDADAEIPG
+497 GYVFVRDADAEIPG

-538 DGGNAILG
+538 DGGNPILG

-605 AALDPADRARLRK
+605 AALDPADRARLRSHPSAPWTGQIIVTEEEPAE

-659 CVAGTEDWQRVNT
+659 CVAGTEEWQRVNT

-783 GLINGEKYIF
+783 GLTNGEKYIF

-816 AAIGGGLLHGVCP
+816 AAI
-829 ELSGKAGGLTDRTT
+829 
-843 SWEGMHESSQPVFDT
+843 
-858 DALLKCNAKFDRDTL
+858 
-873 PSSSDKLGSTG
+873 
-884 DNNMREMVK
+884 
-893 DSVTC
+893 
-898 APQKAAAKQ
+898 
-907 ASKSRP
+907 
-913 GDLLM
+913 
-918 LEKVTKKKDVAAPS
+918 AAPS

-937 MVLESVR
+937 TVLESVR
-944 DSMALGWK
+944 DSMVLGWK

-966 VNYREVVD
+966 VNYREVIG

-1042 TCIEVRKDSLV
+1042 TYTEVRKDSLV

-1061 TGRSPIAGYYVD
+1061 TGRSPIAGYYID

-1086 VNEKPLQNKY
+1086 CFVTNHARIVCFLQ
-1096 LKIGGLKEGVSYVFR
+1096 IGGLTEGVSYVFR

-1121 KPSDVTEPVVAETR
+1121 KPSNTTDPVIAETR
-1135 PGTKEVVVDVDDNGV
+1135 PGTKEVVVNVDDNGV

-1176 DDSRLNIDTKG
+1176 DDSRLDIDTKG

-1213 GVSSSLTIDEEEM
+1213 GVSSSYTIDEEEM
-1226 KRLLALSHERKFP
+1226 KRLLALSHEHKFP

-1338 QDEADFQRKEWH
+1338 KDEAEFQRKEWH

-1418 DAGTYEVI
+1418 DTGTYEVI
-1426 LKDDRGKDSSELKLK
+1426 LKDDRGKDTSELKLTDK
-1441 ETDLKIQS
+1441 AFADLMNEVCRRIALSATDLKIQS
-1449 TAEGIRLYSYV
+1449 TAEGIRLYSFV

-1477 IKFTD
+1477 IRFTD

-1511 LFDGKTGHKKT
+1511 LFDGKTAHKKM
-1522 VDLSGQAFDEA
+1522 VDLSGQGRPFILLISPAY
-1533 FAEFQR
+1533 
-1539 LKQAAIAEKNRARV
+1539 RARV

-1588 EKAFV
+1588 EKSFV
-1593 SDANCILKYESGK
+1593 SDANCILKFESGK
-1606 NVSFTISTVSTHDSG
+1606 NVNFTISAVSTLDSG
-1621 KYSIVVKNKYG
+1621 KYSLVVKNKYG
-1632 TETSDVTIPVNLHFT
+1632 TETSDVTVSVFIPEEE
-1647 VYDKTRNGTSSQ
+1647 Q
-1659 LSVQTFTSQL
+1659 E
-1669 NKVIVISVSGQTDT
+1669 NKKED
-1683 AQGQDQNNTTVS
+1683 
-1695 KKKKTTTASKRKEGE
+1695 KKKKA
-1710 KKEQDGFE
+1710 
-1718 DDFSRSVVAAHERVP
+1718 
-1733 SGILSQTMNYV
+1733 
-1744 GQLAGQVL
+1744 
-1752 VTVKELYKGINQATL
+1752 
-1767 SGCIDVIVVRQQDGT
+1767 
-1782 YQCSPFHV
+1782 
-1790 RFGKLGVLRS
+1790 
-1800 KEKVIDIEINGDAV
+1800 
-1814 DLHMKLGDNG
+1814 
-1824 EAFFVQETEEENEK
+1824 
-1838 VPAYLATSPIP
+1838 
-1849 TEDQFFKDTDNHLK
+1849 
-1863 SDENERTCANSEI
+1863 
-1876 PHPVETE
+1876 
-1883 TVFTP
+1883 
-1888 GSVKKKKRRRKKYK
+1888 
-1902 QDSRKEDQISSAGT
+1902 
-1916 EEIFEME
+1916 
-1923 ISSDDEK
+1923 
-1930 SVQPLSYDFGMLVV
+1930 
-1944 LDLPKIIPGG
+1944 
-1954 LRLQCVHSEIEGI
+1954 
-1967 NSPLLMI
+1967 
-1974 SKKEKLEHCRT
+1974 
-1985 ATITPSEKTHFR
+1985 
-1997 VILSSDEVEDDDDVK
+1997 
-2012 DSVCT
+2012 
-2017 VLKPEPRTHPLLKQM
+2017 
-2032 DVKDSLAS
+2032 
-2040 AIIEPQDPLPLD
+2040 
-2052 AEHHSRLLVDP
+2052 
-2063 LPEAKAIAKV
+2063 
-2073 DSPSKKKEKF
+2073 
-2083 MEHIITYNEFAE
+2083 
-2095 NPGLIDNPNLVIRIY
+2095 
-2110 NRYYN
+2110 
-2115 WALAAPMIL
+2115 
-2124 SLQVFQKSLPKA
+2124 
-2136 TVESWVKEKMPKKSG
+2136 
-2151 RWWFWRKRESMTK
+2151 
-2164 QIPEAKEGKTETQ
+2164 
-2177 RANELPATIKEQ
+2177 
-2189 VNSRPPEDDS
+2189 
-2199 SSDEASQELKESLK
+2199 
-2213 IDSAPVEHPTHGNI
+2213 
-2227 TSYKKSLR
+2227 
-2235 LSSDQIAKLK
+2235 
-2245 LRDGPND
+2245 
-2252 VVFSITTQY
+2252 
-2261 QGTCRCE
+2261 
-2268 GTIYLWNWN
+2268 
-2277 DKIII
+2277 
-2282 SDIDGT
+2282 
-2288 ITKSDALGHILPQFG
+2288 
-2303 KDWTHQGIAK
+2303 
-2313 LYHSINENGYKFLY
+2313 
-2327 CSARAIGMADI
+2327 
-2338 TRGYLHWVNDKGT
+2338 
-2351 ILPRGPLMLSPS
+2351 
-2363 SLFSAFH
+2363 
-2370 REVIEKKPEKFKIE
+2370 
-2384 CLNDI
+2384 
-2389 KNLFAPSKQP
+2389 
-2399 FYAAF
+2399 
-2404 GNRPNDVYAYMQVG
+2404 
-2418 VPDCRIFTVNPK
+2418 
-2430 GELIQ
+2430 
-2435 ERTKGN
+2435 
-2441 KSSYYRLSELVEHV
+2441 
-2455 FPLLNKERNSAF
+2455 
-2467 PCPEFSSFC
+2467 
-2476 YWRDPLPDLNMDDLA
+2476 

>member
-1 MMSLPFYQRHHDHYD
+1 MSLPFYQRHHDHYD

-23 LQSTVNQYQKET
+23 LQSTVSQYQKET
-35 KSQSAVYAQGSTA
+35 KSKSALYAQGSTA
-48 YARGSAAYRHASAAN
+48 YARGSAAYRHASAAD
-63 FSLDSS
+63 FSLESSAAYSRGSSSS
-69 AAYSHG
+69 AAYSH
-75 SSAYDL
+75 
-81 ESAAYSYGSTAY
+81 
-93 DHSAAQSKRSA
+93 
-104 AYSLDSESLS
+104 
-114 KSSAAYS
+114 
-121 RGSESINKLAAAY
+121 GSESINKLAAAY
-134 RLGAEAYSLG
+134 RLGSEAYSLG
-144 LKDSSL
+144 LKDSNL

-162 AKRAKQNFI
+162 AKRAKQNLI

-186 FTGREVS
+186 FTGREVGVR
-193 ISGITDTEEER
+193 GITDTEEER

-210 YVAQRNLFATGEGV
+210 YVARRNLFATGEGV
-224 SVSKVAKSTSEEE
+224 SVSKVAKSSSEEE

-248 RESAERMALKKTLE
+248 RESAERVALKKTLE
-262 ETQAFHKKMNQDKLL
+262 ETQAFHKKLNQDKLL
-277 HAPEFV
+277 HPPEFI
-283 IEPRSHTI
+283 IEPRSHTV
-291 WEKQNVKFHCSVA
+291 WEKQNVKFHCTVA
-304 GWPAP
+304 GWPEP

-318 PINVQTHPG
+318 PIDVQTHPG
-327 KYIIE
+327 KYTIE
-332 SRYGLHSLE
+332 NRYGLHSLE
-341 ITTCDFDDT
+341 ISTCDFDDT

-365 AYASLVVKRYK
+365 VYASLVVKRYK
-376 GDIDASLLHAGTV
+376 GDLDASLLHAGTV
-389 SMPLGFGVSPH
+389 SMPLSLGVTPH

-426 LGCTVVINPDIKRF
+426 LGCTVVISPDIKRF

-453 TPSKWVQMHWS
+453 TPSKWVQMHWT

-482 YTLRVVMGDYYEEYS
+482 YTLRVVMGEYYEEYS
-497 AYVFVRDADAEIPG
+497 GYVFVRDADAEIPG

-538 DGGNAILG
+538 DGGNPILG

-605 AALDPADRARLRK
+605 AALDPADRARLRSHPSAPWTGQIIVTEEEPAE

-659 CVAGTEDWQRVNT
+659 CVAGTEEWQRVNT

-754 YYIESSVVGSGRWE
+754 YYIESSVVGSGHWE

-775 KGTRFICH
+775 KGMRFICH
-783 GLINGEKYIF
+783 GLTNGEKYIF

-829 ELSGKAGGLTDRTT
+829 ELSGKAGGLTDCTT
-843 SWEGMHESSQPVFDT
+843 SWEGMHESSQPIFDT
-858 DALLKCNAKFDRDTL
+858 DALLKCNAKFNRDPL

-893 DSVTC
+893 DAVTS
-898 APQKAAAKQ
+898 APQKVAAKQ

-913 GDLLM
+913 GDPLT

-937 MVLESVR
+937 TVLESVR

-966 VNYREVVD
+966 VNYREVIG

-1042 TCIEVRKDSLV
+1042 TYTEVRKDSLV

-1061 TGRSPIAGYYVD
+1061 TGRSPIAGYYID

-1086 VNEKPLQNKY
+1086 YFVINHARIVCFLQ
-1096 LKIGGLKEGVSYVFR
+1096 IGGLTEGVSYVFR

-1121 KPSDVTEPVVAETR
+1121 KPSNTTDPVVAETR

-1176 DDSRLNIDTKG
+1176 DDSRLAIDTKG

-1199 DDLGIYSCVVTDTD
+1199 DDLGIYSCIVTDTD
-1213 GVSSSLTIDEEEM
+1213 GVSSSYTIDEEEM

-1338 QDEADFQRKEWH
+1338 QDEAEFQRKEWH

-1418 DAGTYEVI
+1418 DTGTYEVI
-1426 LKDDRGKDSSELKLK
+1426 LKDDRGKDTSELKLTDTAFADLMN
-1441 ETDLKIQS
+1441 EVCRRIALSATDLKIQS
-1449 TAEGIRLYSYV
+1449 TAEGIRLYSFV

-1467 RVGWVHNDTQ
+1467 RVGWMHNDTQ
-1477 IKFTD
+1477 IRFTD

-1511 LFDGKTGHKKT
+1511 LFDGKTTHKKT
-1522 VDLSGQAFDEA
+1522 VDLSGQD
-1533 FAEFQR
+1533 
-1539 LKQAAIAEKNRARV
+1539 RARV

-1588 EKAFV
+1588 EKSFV
-1593 SDANCILKYESGK
+1593 SDANCILKFESGK
-1606 NVSFTISTVSTHDSG
+1606 NVNFTISAVSTLDSG
-1621 KYSIVVKNKYG
+1621 KYSLVVKNKYG
-1632 TETSDVTIPVNLHFT
+1632 TETSDVTVSVFIPEEE
-1647 VYDKTRNGTSSQ
+1647 Q
-1659 LSVQTFTSQL
+1659 E
-1669 NKVIVISVSGQTDT
+1669 NKKED
-1683 AQGQDQNNTTVS
+1683 
-1695 KKKKTTTASKRKEGE
+1695 KKT
-1710 KKEQDGFE
+1710 
-1718 DDFSRSVVAAHERVP
+1718 
-1733 SGILSQTMNYV
+1733 
-1744 GQLAGQVL
+1744 
-1752 VTVKELYKGINQATL
+1752 
-1767 SGCIDVIVVRQQDGT
+1767 
-1782 YQCSPFHV
+1782 
-1790 RFGKLGVLRS
+1790 
-1800 KEKVIDIEINGDAV
+1800 
-1814 DLHMKLGDNG
+1814 
-1824 EAFFVQETEEENEK
+1824 
-1838 VPAYLATSPIP
+1838 
-1849 TEDQFFKDTDNHLK
+1849 
-1863 SDENERTCANSEI
+1863 
-1876 PHPVETE
+1876 
-1883 TVFTP
+1883 
-1888 GSVKKKKRRRKKYK
+1888 
-1902 QDSRKEDQISSAGT
+1902 
-1916 EEIFEME
+1916 
-1923 ISSDDEK
+1923 
-1930 SVQPLSYDFGMLVV
+1930 
-1944 LDLPKIIPGG
+1944 
-1954 LRLQCVHSEIEGI
+1954 
-1967 NSPLLMI
+1967 
-1974 SKKEKLEHCRT
+1974 
-1985 ATITPSEKTHFR
+1985 
-1997 VILSSDEVEDDDDVK
+1997 
-2012 DSVCT
+2012 
-2017 VLKPEPRTHPLLKQM
+2017 
-2032 DVKDSLAS
+2032 
-2040 AIIEPQDPLPLD
+2040 
-2052 AEHHSRLLVDP
+2052 
-2063 LPEAKAIAKV
+2063 KA
-2073 DSPSKKKEKF
+2073 
-2083 MEHIITYNEFAE
+2083 
-2095 NPGLIDNPNLVIRIY
+2095 
-2110 NRYYN
+2110 
-2115 WALAAPMIL
+2115 
-2124 SLQVFQKSLPKA
+2124 
-2136 TVESWVKEKMPKKSG
+2136 
-2151 RWWFWRKRESMTK
+2151 
-2164 QIPEAKEGKTETQ
+2164 
-2177 RANELPATIKEQ
+2177 
-2189 VNSRPPEDDS
+2189 
-2199 SSDEASQELKESLK
+2199 
-2213 IDSAPVEHPTHGNI
+2213 
-2227 TSYKKSLR
+2227 
-2235 LSSDQIAKLK
+2235 
-2245 LRDGPND
+2245 
-2252 VVFSITTQY
+2252 
-2261 QGTCRCE
+2261 
-2268 GTIYLWNWN
+2268 
-2277 DKIII
+2277 
-2282 SDIDGT
+2282 
-2288 ITKSDALGHILPQFG
+2288 
-2303 KDWTHQGIAK
+2303 
-2313 LYHSINENGYKFLY
+2313 
-2327 CSARAIGMADI
+2327 
-2338 TRGYLHWVNDKGT
+2338 
-2351 ILPRGPLMLSPS
+2351 
-2363 SLFSAFH
+2363 
-2370 REVIEKKPEKFKIE
+2370 
-2384 CLNDI
+2384 
-2389 KNLFAPSKQP
+2389 
-2399 FYAAF
+2399 
-2404 GNRPNDVYAYMQVG
+2404 
-2418 VPDCRIFTVNPK
+2418 
-2430 GELIQ
+2430 
-2435 ERTKGN
+2435 
-2441 KSSYYRLSELVEHV
+2441 
-2455 FPLLNKERNSAF
+2455 
-2467 PCPEFSSFC
+2467 
-2476 YWRDPLPDLNMDDLA
+2476 

>member
-1 MMSLPFYQRHHDHYD
+1 MSLPFYQRHHEHYD

-23 LQSTVNQYQKET
+23 LQSTVSQYQKEA
-35 KSQSAVYAQGSTA
+35 KSRSAVYAQGSTA
-48 YARGSAAYRHASAAN
+48 YTRGSAASRHASA
-63 FSLDSS
+63 FSLDCS
-69 AAYSHG
+69 AAYSHS

-81 ESAAYSYGSTAY
+81 ESAAYSYGS
-93 DHSAAQSKRSA
+93 
-104 AYSLDSESLS
+104 
-114 KSSAAYS
+114 
-121 RGSESINKLAAAY
+121 ESINKLAAAY
-134 RLGAEAYSLG
+134 RLGSEAYSLG
-144 LKDSSL
+144 LRDSNL

-162 AKRAKQNFI
+162 AKRAKQTLV

-177 EAIDYSVPI
+177 EAVDYSVPI
-186 FTGREVS
+186 FTGREMN

-210 YVAQRNLFATGEGV
+210 YVAKRNLFATGEGV
-224 SVSKVAKSTSEEE
+224 SVSKVAKTASEEE
-237 HHEKKSRKVAI
+237 HREKKSRKVAI
-248 RESAERMALKKTLE
+248 RESAERVALQKKLE
-262 ETQAFHKKMNQDKLL
+262 ETQAFHKKLNQDKLL

-283 IEPRSHTI
+283 IEPRSHTV

-304 GWPAP
+304 GWPEP

-318 PINVQTHPG
+318 PINVQTPPG

-341 ITTCDFDDT
+341 ISTCDFDDI

-376 GDIDASLLHAGTV
+376 GELDASLLHAGAL
-389 SMPLGFGVSPH
+389 SMPLGLGVTPH
-400 GYASRFEISFVD
+400 GFASRFEISFTD

-440 KPDIEWY
+440 QPDIEWY

-464 GERASLTLTHANK
+464 GERASLTLPHANK

-497 AYVFVRDADAEIPG
+497 NYVFVRDADAEFPG

-538 DGGNAILG
+538 DGGNPIVG

-590 NKAGISLPSRVSEPV
+590 NRAGISLPSRVSEPV
-605 AALDPADRARLRK
+605 AALDPADRARLRSHPSAPWTGQIIVTEEEPAE

-659 CVAGTEDWQRVNT
+659 CVAGTEEWQRVNT

-712 ATVVDDKLDIPKPP
+712 ATVVDDKLDIPKAP
-726 GRIMPT
+726 GRVMPT

-754 YYIESSVVGSGRWE
+754 YYIESSVVGSGHWE

-816 AAIGGGLLHGVCP
+816 AAIGGGLLSGVCP
-829 ELSGKAGGLTDRTT
+829 ELGGNAAGLTARTAG
-843 SWEGMHESSQPVFDT
+843 WGGMHGPSQPACDT
-858 DALLKCNAKFDRDTL
+858 GAWLECNAKASRDTL
-873 PSSSDKLGSTG
+873 PHSPDKLGSTG
-884 DNNMREMVK
+884 QRGGTAVVK
-893 DSVTC
+893 DALPSATESV
-898 APQKAAAKQ
+898 AVEQ
-907 ASKSRP
+907 ASKSRW
-913 GDLLM
+913 DR
-918 LEKVTKKKDVAAPS
+918 VTEKKDAAAPS

-944 DSMALGWK
+944 DSMVLGWK
-952 QPKVTGGTEITGYY
+952 QPKFTGGIEITGYY
-966 VNYREVVD
+966 VNYREVVA

-984 IKAISERAYR
+984 TKAISERAYR
-994 IQNLKE
+994 IENLKE

-1042 TCIEVRKDSLV
+1042 ACTEVRKDSVV

-1073 MKETEAKEEHWRS
+1073 MKEKDAREEQWRS
-1086 VNEKPLQNKY
+1086 VNEKPIQKKF
-1096 LKIGGLKEGVSYVFR
+1096 LKIGGLTQGMSYVFR

-1121 KPSDVTEPVVAETR
+1121 KPSDVTDPVVAETR

-1176 DDSRLNIDTKG
+1176 DDSRLHIDTKG
-1187 GKSKATFKDLGE
+1187 GKSKAVFKDLGE
-1199 DDLGIYSCVVTDTD
+1199 DDLGVYSCVVTDTD
-1213 GVSSSLTIDEEEM
+1213 GVSSSHTIDEEEM

-1239 TVPLVS
+1239 TVPLAS

-1338 QDEADFQRKEWH
+1338 RDEAEFQRKEWH

-1426 LKDDRGKDSSELKLK
+1426 LKDDRGKDTSELKLK
-1441 ETDLKIQS
+1441 DTAFADLMNEVCRRIALSATDLKIQS

-1467 RVGWVHNDTQ
+1467 RVGWLHNDTQ
-1477 IKFTD
+1477 LRFTD

-1511 LFDGKTGHKKT
+1511 LFDGKTGHRKT
-1522 VDLSGQAFDEA
+1522 VDLSGQ
-1533 FAEFQR
+1533 
-1539 LKQAAIAEKNRARV
+1539 
-1553 LGGLPDVVTIQE
+1553 
-1565 GKALNLSCTVWGDPT
+1565 
-1580 PEVSWLKN
+1580 
-1588 EKAFV
+1588 
-1593 SDANCILKYESGK
+1593 
-1606 NVSFTISTVSTHDSG
+1606 
-1621 KYSIVVKNKYG
+1621 
-1632 TETSDVTIPVNLHFT
+1632 
-1647 VYDKTRNGTSSQ
+1647 
-1659 LSVQTFTSQL
+1659 
-1669 NKVIVISVSGQTDT
+1669 
-1683 AQGQDQNNTTVS
+1683 
-1695 KKKKTTTASKRKEGE
+1695 
-1710 KKEQDGFE
+1710 
-1718 DDFSRSVVAAHERVP
+1718 
-1733 SGILSQTMNYV
+1733 
-1744 GQLAGQVL
+1744 
-1752 VTVKELYKGINQATL
+1752 
-1767 SGCIDVIVVRQQDGT
+1767 
-1782 YQCSPFHV
+1782 
-1790 RFGKLGVLRS
+1790 
-1800 KEKVIDIEINGDAV
+1800 
-1814 DLHMKLGDNG
+1814 
-1824 EAFFVQETEEENEK
+1824 
-1838 VPAYLATSPIP
+1838 
-1849 TEDQFFKDTDNHLK
+1849 
-1863 SDENERTCANSEI
+1863 
-1876 PHPVETE
+1876 
-1883 TVFTP
+1883 
-1888 GSVKKKKRRRKKYK
+1888 
-1902 QDSRKEDQISSAGT
+1902 
-1916 EEIFEME
+1916 
-1923 ISSDDEK
+1923 
-1930 SVQPLSYDFGMLVV
+1930 
-1944 LDLPKIIPGG
+1944 
-1954 LRLQCVHSEIEGI
+1954 
-1967 NSPLLMI
+1967 
-1974 SKKEKLEHCRT
+1974 
-1985 ATITPSEKTHFR
+1985 
-1997 VILSSDEVEDDDDVK
+1997 
-2012 DSVCT
+2012 
-2017 VLKPEPRTHPLLKQM
+2017 
-2032 DVKDSLAS
+2032 
-2040 AIIEPQDPLPLD
+2040 
-2052 AEHHSRLLVDP
+2052 
-2063 LPEAKAIAKV
+2063 
-2073 DSPSKKKEKF
+2073 
-2083 MEHIITYNEFAE
+2083 
-2095 NPGLIDNPNLVIRIY
+2095 
-2110 NRYYN
+2110 
-2115 WALAAPMIL
+2115 
-2124 SLQVFQKSLPKA
+2124 
-2136 TVESWVKEKMPKKSG
+2136 
-2151 RWWFWRKRESMTK
+2151 
-2164 QIPEAKEGKTETQ
+2164 
-2177 RANELPATIKEQ
+2177 
-2189 VNSRPPEDDS
+2189 
-2199 SSDEASQELKESLK
+2199 
-2213 IDSAPVEHPTHGNI
+2213 
-2227 TSYKKSLR
+2227 
-2235 LSSDQIAKLK
+2235 
-2245 LRDGPND
+2245 
-2252 VVFSITTQY
+2252 
-2261 QGTCRCE
+2261 
-2268 GTIYLWNWN
+2268 
-2277 DKIII
+2277 
-2282 SDIDGT
+2282 
-2288 ITKSDALGHILPQFG
+2288 
-2303 KDWTHQGIAK
+2303 
-2313 LYHSINENGYKFLY
+2313 
-2327 CSARAIGMADI
+2327 
-2338 TRGYLHWVNDKGT
+2338 
-2351 ILPRGPLMLSPS
+2351 
-2363 SLFSAFH
+2363 
-2370 REVIEKKPEKFKIE
+2370 
-2384 CLNDI
+2384 
-2389 KNLFAPSKQP
+2389 
-2399 FYAAF
+2399 
-2404 GNRPNDVYAYMQVG
+2404 
-2418 VPDCRIFTVNPK
+2418 
-2430 GELIQ
+2430 
-2435 ERTKGN
+2435 
-2441 KSSYYRLSELVEHV
+2441 
-2455 FPLLNKERNSAF
+2455 
-2467 PCPEFSSFC
+2467 
-2476 YWRDPLPDLNMDDLA
+2476 

>member
-1 MMSLPFYQRHHDHYD
+1 MSLPFYQRHHEHYD

-23 LQSTVNQYQKET
+23 LQSTVSQYQKEA
-35 KSQSAVYAQGSTA
+35 KSKSAVYAQGSTA
-48 YARGSAAYRHASAAN
+48 YARGSAAYRHASAAD

-75 SSAYDL
+75 SSAHDL
-81 ESAAYSYGSTAY
+81 
-93 DHSAAQSKRSA
+93 DH
-104 AYSLDSESLS
+104 
-114 KSSAAYS
+114 
-121 RGSESINKLAAAY
+121 GSESINKLAAAY
-134 RLGAEAYSLG
+134 RLGSAAYSLG
-144 LKDSSL
+144 LKDSNL

-162 AKRAKQNFI
+162 AKRAKQNLV

-210 YVAQRNLFATGEGV
+210 YVAKRNLFATDEGV

-237 HHEKKSRKVAI
+237 HREKKSRKVAI
-248 RESAERMALKKTLE
+248 RESAERVALKKMLE
-262 ETQAFHKKMNQDKLL
+262 DTQAFHKKLNQDKLL
-277 HAPEFV
+277 HAPEFI
-283 IEPRSHTI
+283 IEPRSHTV

-318 PINVQTHPG
+318 PINVQTHPD

-341 ITTCDFDDT
+341 ISICDFDDT

-376 GDIDASLLHAGTV
+376 GEIDASLLHAGTV
-389 SMPLGFGVSPH
+389 SMPLGFGITPH

-426 LGCTVVINPDIKRF
+426 LGCTVVISPDIKRF

-497 AYVFVRDADAEIPG
+497 NYVFVRDADAEIPG

-538 DGGNAILG
+538 DGGNPILG

-605 AALDPADRARLRK
+605 AALDPADRARLRSHPSAPWTGQIIVTEEEPAE

-712 ATVVDDKLDIPKPP
+712 ATVVDDKLDIPKAP

-754 YYIESSVVGSGRWE
+754 YYIESSVVGSGHWE

-775 KGTRFICH
+775 KATRFICH

-816 AAIGGGLLHGVCP
+816 AAIGGALLHGVCP
-829 ELSGKAGGLTDRTT
+829 ELSGKAGGLTDCTT
-843 SWEGMHESSQPVFDT
+843 SWEGMHESSQPIFDT
-858 DALLKCNAKFDRDTL
+858 DALLKCNAKFNRDML
-873 PSSSDKLGSTG
+873 LGSSDKLGSTG
-884 DNNMREMVK
+884 DNNMRETVK
-893 DSVTC
+893 DAVTS
-898 APQKAAAKQ
+898 APQKVAAKQ
-907 ASKSRP
+907 ASKSQP
-913 GDLLM
+913 GYLLT
-918 LEKVTKKKDVAAPS
+918 LEKVTKKKDRAAPS

-944 DSMALGWK
+944 DSMVLGWK

-984 IKAISERAYR
+984 IKAISEKAYR

-1042 TCIEVRKDSLV
+1042 TCTEVRKDSLV

-1086 VNEKPLQNKY
+1086 VNEKPLQKKF
-1096 LKIGGLKEGVSYVFR
+1096 LKVNSGLKQGVSYVFR

-1121 KPSDVTEPVVAETR
+1121 KPSDVTDPVVAETR

-1187 GKSKATFKDLGE
+1187 GKSKAIFKDLGE
-1199 DDLGIYSCVVTDTD
+1199 DDLGVYSCVVTDTD
-1213 GVSSSLTIDEEEM
+1213 GVSSSHTIDEEEM
-1226 KRLLALSHERKFP
+1226 KHLLALSHERKFP
-1239 TVPLVS
+1239 TVPLAS

-1270 KANFVFNDKEIFNGE
+1270 KANFIFNDKEIFNGE

-1441 ETDLKIQS
+1441 DTAFADLMNEVCRRIALSATDLKIQS

-1467 RVGWVHNDTQ
+1467 RVGWMHNDTQ
-1477 IKFTD
+1477 IRFTD

-1522 VDLSGQAFDEA
+1522 VDLSGQDTKENYAYLFPD
-1533 FAEFQR
+1533 
-1539 LKQAAIAEKNRARV
+1539 RARV

-1588 EKAFV
+1588 EKPFV
-1593 SDANCILKYESGK
+1593 SDANCILKFESGR
-1606 NVSFTISTVSTHDSG
+1606 NVSFTISTVSTLDSG

-1632 TETSDVTIPVNLHFT
+1632 TETSDVTVSVFIP
-1647 VYDKTRNGTSSQ
+1647 
-1659 LSVQTFTSQL
+1659 
-1669 NKVIVISVSGQTDT
+1669 
-1683 AQGQDQNNTTVS
+1683 
-1695 KKKKTTTASKRKEGE
+1695 
-1710 KKEQDGFE
+1710 
-1718 DDFSRSVVAAHERVP
+1718 
-1733 SGILSQTMNYV
+1733 
-1744 GQLAGQVL
+1744 
-1752 VTVKELYKGINQATL
+1752 
-1767 SGCIDVIVVRQQDGT
+1767 
-1782 YQCSPFHV
+1782 
-1790 RFGKLGVLRS
+1790 
-1800 KEKVIDIEINGDAV
+1800 
-1814 DLHMKLGDNG
+1814 
-1824 EAFFVQETEEENEK
+1824 EEER
-1838 VPAYLATSPIP
+1838 
-1849 TEDQFFKDTDNHLK
+1849 Q
-1863 SDENERTCANSEI
+1863 SEQ
-1876 PHPVETE
+1876 E
-1883 TVFTP
+1883 
-1888 GSVKKKKRRRKKYK
+1888 
-1902 QDSRKEDQISSAGT
+1902 
-1916 EEIFEME
+1916 
-1923 ISSDDEK
+1923 
-1930 SVQPLSYDFGMLVV
+1930 
-1944 LDLPKIIPGG
+1944 
-1954 LRLQCVHSEIEGI
+1954 
-1967 NSPLLMI
+1967 
-1974 SKKEKLEHCRT
+1974 
-1985 ATITPSEKTHFR
+1985 
-1997 VILSSDEVEDDDDVK
+1997 
-2012 DSVCT
+2012 
-2017 VLKPEPRTHPLLKQM
+2017 
-2032 DVKDSLAS
+2032 
-2040 AIIEPQDPLPLD
+2040 
-2052 AEHHSRLLVDP
+2052 
-2063 LPEAKAIAKV
+2063 
-2073 DSPSKKKEKF
+2073 KKKE
-2083 MEHIITYNEFAE
+2083 
-2095 NPGLIDNPNLVIRIY
+2095 D
-2110 NRYYN
+2110 
-2115 WALAAPMIL
+2115 
-2124 SLQVFQKSLPKA
+2124 
-2136 TVESWVKEKMPKKSG
+2136 KK
-2151 RWWFWRKRESMTK
+2151 TK
-2164 QIPEAKEGKTETQ
+2164 
-2177 RANELPATIKEQ
+2177 
-2189 VNSRPPEDDS
+2189 V
-2199 SSDEASQELKESLK
+2199 
-2213 IDSAPVEHPTHGNI
+2213 
-2227 TSYKKSLR
+2227 
-2235 LSSDQIAKLK
+2235 
-2245 LRDGPND
+2245 
-2252 VVFSITTQY
+2252 
-2261 QGTCRCE
+2261 
-2268 GTIYLWNWN
+2268 
-2277 DKIII
+2277 
-2282 SDIDGT
+2282 
-2288 ITKSDALGHILPQFG
+2288 
-2303 KDWTHQGIAK
+2303 
-2313 LYHSINENGYKFLY
+2313 
-2327 CSARAIGMADI
+2327 
-2338 TRGYLHWVNDKGT
+2338 
-2351 ILPRGPLMLSPS
+2351 
-2363 SLFSAFH
+2363 
-2370 REVIEKKPEKFKIE
+2370 
-2384 CLNDI
+2384 
-2389 KNLFAPSKQP
+2389 
-2399 FYAAF
+2399 
-2404 GNRPNDVYAYMQVG
+2404 
-2418 VPDCRIFTVNPK
+2418 
-2430 GELIQ
+2430 
-2435 ERTKGN
+2435 
-2441 KSSYYRLSELVEHV
+2441 
-2455 FPLLNKERNSAF
+2455 
-2467 PCPEFSSFC
+2467 
-2476 YWRDPLPDLNMDDLA
+2476 

>member
-1 MMSLPFYQRHHDHYD
+1 MSLPFYQRHHDHYD

-23 LQSTVNQYQKET
+23 LQSTVSQYQKET
-35 KSQSAVYAQGSTA
+35 KSKSAVYAQGSTA
-48 YARGSAAYRHASAAN
+48 YARGSAAYRHASAAD
-63 FSLDSS
+63 FSLESS
-69 AAYSHG
+69 AAYSRG

-104 AYSLDSESLS
+104 AYT
-114 KSSAAYS
+114 
-121 RGSESINKLAAAY
+121 
-134 RLGAEAYSLG
+134 
-144 LKDSSL
+144 
-150 MIEDQSYKMSPK
+150 
-162 AKRAKQNFI
+162 KRAKQNLI

-186 FTGREVS
+186 FTGRV
-193 ISGITDTEEER
+193 SGITDTEEER

-210 YVAQRNLFATGEGV
+210 YVARRNLFATGEGV
-224 SVSKVAKSTSEEE
+224 SVSKVAKSSSEEE
-237 HHEKKSRKVAI
+237 RHEKKSRKVAI
-248 RESAERMALKKTLE
+248 RESAERVALKKTLE
-262 ETQAFHKKMNQDKLL
+262 DTQAFHKKLNQDKLL
-277 HAPEFV
+277 HPPEF
-283 IEPRSHTI
+283 IIKPRSHTV
-291 WEKQNVKFHCSVA
+291 WEKQNVKFHCTVA
-304 GWPAP
+304 GWPEP

-318 PINVQTHPG
+318 PIDVQTHPG
-327 KYIIE
+327 KYTIE
-332 SRYGLHSLE
+332 NRYGLHSLE
-341 ITTCDFDDT
+341 ISTCDFDDT

-376 GDIDASLLHAGTV
+376 GDLDASLLHAGTV
-389 SMPLGFGVSPH
+389 SMPLSLGVTPH

-426 LGCTVVINPDIKRF
+426 LGCTVVISPDIKRF

-453 TPSKWVQMHWS
+453 TPSKWVQMHWT

-482 YTLRVVMGDYYEEYS
+482 YTLRVVMGEYYEEYS
-497 AYVFVRDADAEIPG
+497 GYVFVRDADAEIPG

-538 DGGNAILG
+538 DGGNPILG

-605 AALDPADRARLRK
+605 AALDPADRARLRSHPSAPWTGQIIVTEEEPAE

-659 CVAGTEDWQRVNT
+659 CVAGTEEWQRVNT

-783 GLINGEKYIF
+783 GLTNGEKYIF

-829 ELSGKAGGLTDRTT
+829 ELSGKAGGLTDCTT
-843 SWEGMHESSQPVFDT
+843 SWEGMHESSQPIFDT
-858 DALLKCNAKFDRDTL
+858 DALLKCNAKFNRDPL

-893 DSVTC
+893 DAVTS
-898 APQKAAAKQ
+898 APQKVAAKQ
-907 ASKSRP
+907 A
-913 GDLLM
+913 
-918 LEKVTKKKDVAAPS
+918 TAPS

-937 MVLESVR
+937 TVLESVR
-944 DSMALGWK
+944 DSMVLGWK

-966 VNYREVVD
+966 VNYREVIG

-1042 TCIEVRKDSLV
+1042 TYTEVRKDSLV

-1061 TGRSPIAGYYVD
+1061 TGRSPIAGYYID

-1086 VNEKPLQNKY
+1086 VNEKKKY
-1096 LKIGGLKEGVSYVFR
+1096 LSTRKKSGLTEGVSYVFR

-1121 KPSDVTEPVVAETR
+1121 KPSNTTDPVIAETR
-1135 PGTKEVVVDVDDNGV
+1135 PGTKEVVVNVDDNGV

-1176 DDSRLNIDTKG
+1176 DDSRLDIDTKG

-1213 GVSSSLTIDEEEM
+1213 GVSSSYTIDEEEM
-1226 KRLLALSHERKFP
+1226 KRLLALSHEHKFP

-1338 QDEADFQRKEWH
+1338 KDEAEFQRKEWH

-1418 DAGTYEVI
+1418 DTGTYEVI
-1426 LKDDRGKDSSELKLK
+1426 LKDDRGKDTSELKLTDK
-1441 ETDLKIQS
+1441 AFADLMNEVCRRIALSATDLKIQS
-1449 TAEGIRLYSYV
+1449 TAEGIRLYSFV

-1477 IKFTD
+1477 IRFTD

-1511 LFDGKTGHKKT
+1511 LFDGKTAHKKM
-1522 VDLSGQAFDEA
+1522 VDLSGQGRPFILLISPAY
-1533 FAEFQR
+1533 
-1539 LKQAAIAEKNRARV
+1539 RARV

-1588 EKAFV
+1588 EKSFV
-1593 SDANCILKYESGK
+1593 SDANCILKFESGK
-1606 NVSFTISTVSTHDSG
+1606 NVNFTISAVSTLDSG
-1621 KYSIVVKNKYG
+1621 KYSLVVKNKYG
-1632 TETSDVTIPVNLHFT
+1632 TETSDVTVSVFIPEEE
-1647 VYDKTRNGTSSQ
+1647 Q
-1659 LSVQTFTSQL
+1659 E
-1669 NKVIVISVSGQTDT
+1669 NKKED
-1683 AQGQDQNNTTVS
+1683 
-1695 KKKKTTTASKRKEGE
+1695 KKKKA
-1710 KKEQDGFE
+1710 
-1718 DDFSRSVVAAHERVP
+1718 
-1733 SGILSQTMNYV
+1733 
-1744 GQLAGQVL
+1744 
-1752 VTVKELYKGINQATL
+1752 
-1767 SGCIDVIVVRQQDGT
+1767 
-1782 YQCSPFHV
+1782 
-1790 RFGKLGVLRS
+1790 
-1800 KEKVIDIEINGDAV
+1800 
-1814 DLHMKLGDNG
+1814 
-1824 EAFFVQETEEENEK
+1824 
-1838 VPAYLATSPIP
+1838 
-1849 TEDQFFKDTDNHLK
+1849 
-1863 SDENERTCANSEI
+1863 
-1876 PHPVETE
+1876 
-1883 TVFTP
+1883 
-1888 GSVKKKKRRRKKYK
+1888 
-1902 QDSRKEDQISSAGT
+1902 
-1916 EEIFEME
+1916 
-1923 ISSDDEK
+1923 
-1930 SVQPLSYDFGMLVV
+1930 
-1944 LDLPKIIPGG
+1944 
-1954 LRLQCVHSEIEGI
+1954 
-1967 NSPLLMI
+1967 
-1974 SKKEKLEHCRT
+1974 
-1985 ATITPSEKTHFR
+1985 
-1997 VILSSDEVEDDDDVK
+1997 
-2012 DSVCT
+2012 
-2017 VLKPEPRTHPLLKQM
+2017 
-2032 DVKDSLAS
+2032 
-2040 AIIEPQDPLPLD
+2040 
-2052 AEHHSRLLVDP
+2052 
-2063 LPEAKAIAKV
+2063 
-2073 DSPSKKKEKF
+2073 
-2083 MEHIITYNEFAE
+2083 
-2095 NPGLIDNPNLVIRIY
+2095 
-2110 NRYYN
+2110 
-2115 WALAAPMIL
+2115 
-2124 SLQVFQKSLPKA
+2124 
-2136 TVESWVKEKMPKKSG
+2136 
-2151 RWWFWRKRESMTK
+2151 
-2164 QIPEAKEGKTETQ
+2164 
-2177 RANELPATIKEQ
+2177 
-2189 VNSRPPEDDS
+2189 
-2199 SSDEASQELKESLK
+2199 
-2213 IDSAPVEHPTHGNI
+2213 
-2227 TSYKKSLR
+2227 
-2235 LSSDQIAKLK
+2235 
-2245 LRDGPND
+2245 
-2252 VVFSITTQY
+2252 
-2261 QGTCRCE
+2261 
-2268 GTIYLWNWN
+2268 
-2277 DKIII
+2277 
-2282 SDIDGT
+2282 
-2288 ITKSDALGHILPQFG
+2288 
-2303 KDWTHQGIAK
+2303 
-2313 LYHSINENGYKFLY
+2313 
-2327 CSARAIGMADI
+2327 
-2338 TRGYLHWVNDKGT
+2338 
-2351 ILPRGPLMLSPS
+2351 
-2363 SLFSAFH
+2363 
-2370 REVIEKKPEKFKIE
+2370 
-2384 CLNDI
+2384 
-2389 KNLFAPSKQP
+2389 
-2399 FYAAF
+2399 
-2404 GNRPNDVYAYMQVG
+2404 
-2418 VPDCRIFTVNPK
+2418 
-2430 GELIQ
+2430 
-2435 ERTKGN
+2435 
-2441 KSSYYRLSELVEHV
+2441 
-2455 FPLLNKERNSAF
+2455 
-2467 PCPEFSSFC
+2467 
-2476 YWRDPLPDLNMDDLA
+2476 

>member
-1 MMSLPFYQRHHDHYD
+1 MSLPFYQRHHDHYD

-23 LQSTVNQYQKET
+23 LQSTVSQYQKET
-35 KSQSAVYAQGSTA
+35 KSKSALYAQGSTA
-48 YARGSAAYRHASAAN
+48 YARGSAAYRHASAAD
-63 FSLDSS
+63 FSLESS
-69 AAYSHG
+69 AAYSRG

-104 AYSLDSESLS
+104 AYT
-114 KSSAAYS
+114 
-121 RGSESINKLAAAY
+121 
-134 RLGAEAYSLG
+134 
-144 LKDSSL
+144 
-150 MIEDQSYKMSPK
+150 
-162 AKRAKQNFI
+162 KRAKQNLI

-186 FTGREVS
+186 FTGREVGVR
-193 ISGITDTEEER
+193 GITDTEEER

-210 YVAQRNLFATGEGV
+210 YVARRNLFATGEGV
-224 SVSKVAKSTSEEE
+224 SVSKVAKSSSEEE

-248 RESAERMALKKTLE
+248 RESAERVALKKTLE
-262 ETQAFHKKMNQDKLL
+262 ETQAFHKKLNQDKLL
-277 HAPEFV
+277 HPPEFI
-283 IEPRSHTI
+283 IEPRSHTV
-291 WEKQNVKFHCSVA
+291 WEKQNVKFHCTVA
-304 GWPAP
+304 GWPEP

-318 PINVQTHPG
+318 PIDVQTHPG
-327 KYIIE
+327 KYTIE
-332 SRYGLHSLE
+332 NRYGLHSLE
-341 ITTCDFDDT
+341 ISTCDFDDT

-365 AYASLVVKRYK
+365 VYASLVVKRYK
-376 GDIDASLLHAGTV
+376 GDLDASLLHAGTV
-389 SMPLGFGVSPH
+389 SMPLSLGVTPH

-426 LGCTVVINPDIKRF
+426 LGCTVVISPDIKRF

-453 TPSKWVQMHWS
+453 TPSKWVQMHWT

-482 YTLRVVMGDYYEEYS
+482 YTLRVVMGEYYEEYS
-497 AYVFVRDADAEIPG
+497 GYVFVRDADAEIPG

-538 DGGNAILG
+538 DGGNPILG

-605 AALDPADRARLRK
+605 AALDPADRARLRSHPSAPWTGQIIVTEEEPAE

-659 CVAGTEDWQRVNT
+659 CVAGTEEWQRVNT

-754 YYIESSVVGSGRWE
+754 YYIESSVVGSGHWE

-775 KGTRFICH
+775 KGMRFICH
-783 GLINGEKYIF
+783 GLTNGEKYIF

-829 ELSGKAGGLTDRTT
+829 ELSGKAGGLTDCTT
-843 SWEGMHESSQPVFDT
+843 SWEGMHESSQPIFDT
-858 DALLKCNAKFDRDTL
+858 DALLKCNAKFNRDPL

-893 DSVTC
+893 DAVTS
-898 APQKAAAKQ
+898 APQKVAAKQ
-907 ASKSRP
+907 ASKNITSY
-913 GDLLM
+913 LCVVHV
-918 LEKVTKKKDVAAPS
+918 ETAAPS

-937 MVLESVR
+937 TVLESVR

-966 VNYREVVD
+966 VNYREVIG

-1042 TCIEVRKDSLV
+1042 TYTEVRKDSLV

-1061 TGRSPIAGYYVD
+1061 TGRSPIAGYYID

-1086 VNEKPLQNKY
+1086 VNEKPLQKKF
-1096 LKIGGLKEGVSYVFR
+1096 LKIGGLTEGVSYVFR

-1121 KPSDVTEPVVAETR
+1121 KPSNTTDPVVAETR

-1176 DDSRLNIDTKG
+1176 DDSRLAIDTKG

-1199 DDLGIYSCVVTDTD
+1199 DDLGIYSCIVTDTD
-1213 GVSSSLTIDEEEM
+1213 GVSSSYTIDEEEM

-1338 QDEADFQRKEWH
+1338 QDEAEFQRKEWH

-1418 DAGTYEVI
+1418 DTGTYEVI
-1426 LKDDRGKDSSELKLK
+1426 LKDDRGKDTSELKLTDTAFADLMN
-1441 ETDLKIQS
+1441 EVCRRIALSATDLKIQS
-1449 TAEGIRLYSYV
+1449 TAEGIRLYSFV

-1467 RVGWVHNDTQ
+1467 RVGWMHNDTQ
-1477 IKFTD
+1477 IRFTD

-1511 LFDGKTGHKKT
+1511 LFDGKTTHKKT
-1522 VDLSGQAFDEA
+1522 VDLSGQENYVHFFSD
-1533 FAEFQR
+1533 
-1539 LKQAAIAEKNRARV
+1539 RARV

-1588 EKAFV
+1588 EKSFV
-1593 SDANCILKYESGK
+1593 SDANCILKFESGK
-1606 NVSFTISTVSTHDSG
+1606 NVNFTISAVSTLDSG
-1621 KYSIVVKNKYG
+1621 KYSLVVKNKYG
-1632 TETSDVTIPVNLHFT
+1632 TETSDVTVSVFIPEEE
-1647 VYDKTRNGTSSQ
+1647 Q
-1659 LSVQTFTSQL
+1659 E
-1669 NKVIVISVSGQTDT
+1669 NKKED
-1683 AQGQDQNNTTVS
+1683 
-1695 KKKKTTTASKRKEGE
+1695 KKT
-1710 KKEQDGFE
+1710 
-1718 DDFSRSVVAAHERVP
+1718 
-1733 SGILSQTMNYV
+1733 
-1744 GQLAGQVL
+1744 
-1752 VTVKELYKGINQATL
+1752 
-1767 SGCIDVIVVRQQDGT
+1767 
-1782 YQCSPFHV
+1782 
-1790 RFGKLGVLRS
+1790 
-1800 KEKVIDIEINGDAV
+1800 
-1814 DLHMKLGDNG
+1814 
-1824 EAFFVQETEEENEK
+1824 
-1838 VPAYLATSPIP
+1838 
-1849 TEDQFFKDTDNHLK
+1849 
-1863 SDENERTCANSEI
+1863 
-1876 PHPVETE
+1876 
-1883 TVFTP
+1883 
-1888 GSVKKKKRRRKKYK
+1888 
-1902 QDSRKEDQISSAGT
+1902 
-1916 EEIFEME
+1916 
-1923 ISSDDEK
+1923 
-1930 SVQPLSYDFGMLVV
+1930 
-1944 LDLPKIIPGG
+1944 
-1954 LRLQCVHSEIEGI
+1954 
-1967 NSPLLMI
+1967 
-1974 SKKEKLEHCRT
+1974 
-1985 ATITPSEKTHFR
+1985 
-1997 VILSSDEVEDDDDVK
+1997 
-2012 DSVCT
+2012 
-2017 VLKPEPRTHPLLKQM
+2017 
-2032 DVKDSLAS
+2032 
-2040 AIIEPQDPLPLD
+2040 
-2052 AEHHSRLLVDP
+2052 
-2063 LPEAKAIAKV
+2063 KA
-2073 DSPSKKKEKF
+2073 
-2083 MEHIITYNEFAE
+2083 
-2095 NPGLIDNPNLVIRIY
+2095 
-2110 NRYYN
+2110 
-2115 WALAAPMIL
+2115 
-2124 SLQVFQKSLPKA
+2124 
-2136 TVESWVKEKMPKKSG
+2136 
-2151 RWWFWRKRESMTK
+2151 
-2164 QIPEAKEGKTETQ
+2164 
-2177 RANELPATIKEQ
+2177 
-2189 VNSRPPEDDS
+2189 
-2199 SSDEASQELKESLK
+2199 
-2213 IDSAPVEHPTHGNI
+2213 
-2227 TSYKKSLR
+2227 
-2235 LSSDQIAKLK
+2235 
-2245 LRDGPND
+2245 
-2252 VVFSITTQY
+2252 
-2261 QGTCRCE
+2261 
-2268 GTIYLWNWN
+2268 
-2277 DKIII
+2277 
-2282 SDIDGT
+2282 
-2288 ITKSDALGHILPQFG
+2288 
-2303 KDWTHQGIAK
+2303 
-2313 LYHSINENGYKFLY
+2313 
-2327 CSARAIGMADI
+2327 
-2338 TRGYLHWVNDKGT
+2338 
-2351 ILPRGPLMLSPS
+2351 
-2363 SLFSAFH
+2363 
-2370 REVIEKKPEKFKIE
+2370 
-2384 CLNDI
+2384 
-2389 KNLFAPSKQP
+2389 
-2399 FYAAF
+2399 
-2404 GNRPNDVYAYMQVG
+2404 
-2418 VPDCRIFTVNPK
+2418 
-2430 GELIQ
+2430 
-2435 ERTKGN
+2435 
-2441 KSSYYRLSELVEHV
+2441 
-2455 FPLLNKERNSAF
+2455 
-2467 PCPEFSSFC
+2467 
-2476 YWRDPLPDLNMDDLA
+2476 